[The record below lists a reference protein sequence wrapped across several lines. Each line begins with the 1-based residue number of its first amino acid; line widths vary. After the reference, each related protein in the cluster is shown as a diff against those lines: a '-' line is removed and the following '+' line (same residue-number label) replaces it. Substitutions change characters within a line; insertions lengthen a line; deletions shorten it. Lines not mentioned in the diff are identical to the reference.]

1 MGKIKFVM
9 SSFISMNRSS
19 RNKLYVENGRM
30 YYVRY
35 AHVIMLAAS
44 APSAYSPQLT
54 RGQHAA
60 RPVYISV

>member
-1 MGKIKFVM
+1 
-9 SSFISMNRSS
+9 MNRSS

-60 RPVYISV
+60 RPVYISA